1 MKRSRIVEFDRL
13 GICDWLSNLLTH
25 ATVDDASRQAIYS
38 AISIVSA
45 PALFS
50 DRHYVS
56 IIFRSHWDQS
66 DVGGKVYSEHVCRF
80 RFSRNRVTVSWSV
93 DECDDYSQASVH
105 KRSRRI
111 YDGNSG
117 VSFLQ
122 FVEGVERNV
131 AIGDLASHSY
141 MIGGAR
147 ISSSF
152 GMPE

>member
-13 GICDWLSNLLTH
+13 GICDWLSNLLMH
-25 ATVDDASRQAIYS
+25 ETVDGASRRAIYS
-38 AISIVSA
+38 AISIVST
-45 PALFS
+45 PAQFS

-80 RFSRNRVTVSWSV
+80 RFSRNRVTVAWSV
-93 DECDDYSQASVH
+93 DECDDYSQASIH
-105 KRSRRI
+105 RRSKRI

-117 VSFLQ
+117 ISFSQ
-122 FVEGVERNV
+122 FVEDIEQSV
-131 AIGDLASHSY
+131 AIGDIVSYSY

-147 ISSSF
+147 FSSSIE
-152 GMPE
+152 MPE